1 MYEKEQIIEIT
12 GWHCWCDGDGV
23 TKVDRCIFL
32 GDEWHYHVIEDQDGK
47 QSDYWSGDYSQESED
62 PHIYSTLNA
71 ALVEEKRQQ
80 KEREMSEEERRERED
95 LEDAPIVAKLK
106 AMPTARMCRVFNK
119 SSDNI
124 RCITSWEKDRLHK
137 KDMALEIFFGGGIDY
152 ITVKGRT
159 AFIPLG
165 SIDYVEMQGQST
177 AVVTKSGKVFL
188 YADKD
193 SLEVFTYALKIFN
206 HH

>member
-12 GWHCWCDGDGV
+12 GWHCWCDGDGIQ
-23 TKVDRCIFL
+23 KVDRCIFL
-32 GDEWHYHVIEDQDGK
+32 GDAWHYHVIEDQDGK
-47 QSDYWSGDYSQESED
+47 QSDFWTFDSEQEGED

-80 KEREMSEEERRERED
+80 KESERSEEERRVMED
-95 LEDAPIVAKLK
+95 LEDAPIVAKLM
-106 AMPTARMCRVFNK
+106 AMPTNRMCRVIEK
-119 SSDNI
+119 SSGNDI
-124 RCITSWEKDRLHK
+124 RFIMSWEKVRLFK
-137 KDMALEIFFGGGIDY
+137 RDKALDIFFRGGIDFS
-152 ITVKGRT
+152 VNGRP

-165 SIDYVEMQGQST
+165 SIDYVEKRGQST